1 MGDNENPPVVKEL
14 LNLLRRYQLG
24 LLFSGRVMEIDP
36 SDIVK
41 ESIKDK
47 EIKIRKDE
55 DRDKVK
61 DALFHMIRQ
70 HNKVKTKYDES
81 VKENQELQKVVEEI
95 RDILE
100 DKDKENKLL
109 TDKVEQSKVTLLAV
123 VHKCNSLQMLYKSKV
138 KENAELAAQCYATK
152 NLLLA
157 TQDRLRNIEV
167 AVRFQQQCPQ
177 PSFGVQT
184 LLDMFPPQ
192 RVQGQGII
200 GPGPYPRGV
209 MRPPE
214 FPDLPLPSQD
224 TFNMSV
230 TSSSSRR
237 NSETSDPP
245 PSFSAPPPSLS
256 APPPSLSAPPP
267 SFRAPPPSMIPTSVS
282 IAAKKMSLNNKNKK

>member
-1 MGDNENPPVVKEL
+1 MGNNENPPVVKEL

-100 DKDKENKLL
+100 DKEKENRLL

-138 KENAELAAQCYATK
+138 KENA
-152 NLLLA
+152 
-157 TQDRLRNIEV
+157 
-167 AVRFQQQCPQ
+167 
-177 PSFGVQT
+177 
-184 LLDMFPPQ
+184 PQ
-192 RVQGQGII
+192 RSG
-200 GPGPYPRGV
+200 
-209 MRPPE
+209 
-214 FPDLPLPSQD
+214 
-224 TFNMSV
+224 V
-230 TSSSSRR
+230 TSDYLKVLKQKHRW
-237 NSETSDPP
+237 
-245 PSFSAPPPSLS
+245 
-256 APPPSLSAPPP
+256 
-267 SFRAPPPSMIPTSVS
+267 
-282 IAAKKMSLNNKNKK
+282 